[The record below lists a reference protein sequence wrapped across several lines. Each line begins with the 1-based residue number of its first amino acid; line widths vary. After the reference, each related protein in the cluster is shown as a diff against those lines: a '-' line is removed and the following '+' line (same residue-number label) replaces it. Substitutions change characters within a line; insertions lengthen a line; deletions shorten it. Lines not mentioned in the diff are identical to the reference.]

1 MSLNSVESCVESAIS
16 IISIV
21 HCITLSS
28 SWRRELLGAWN
39 YSLYYT
45 FNAALVI
52 FASLMIISASKE
64 PLNDTSVG
72 IKVNHS
78 RPYIENA
85 IEALRRLDS
94 GNRVIERCVEYLSQ
108 LSLILNAMDRN
119 ESNPSN
125 SRILNFP
132 VEHSSDIFQSSGL
145 ESYMDLGEFMVDGDF
160 DFLADFLVT
169 QNGKHQT

>member
-1 MSLNSVESCVESAIS
+1 
-16 IISIV
+16 
-21 HCITLSS
+21 
-28 SWRRELLGAWN
+28 
-39 YSLYYT
+39 
-45 FNAALVI
+45 
-52 FASLMIISASKE
+52 MI
-64 PLNDTSVG
+64 
-72 IKVNHS
+72 
-78 RPYIENA
+78 
-85 IEALRRLDS
+85 
-94 GNRVIERCVEYLSQ
+94 
-108 LSLILNAMDRN
+108 DRN

>member
-1 MSLNSVESCVESAIS
+1 MVSDHS
-16 IISIV
+16 I
-21 HCITLSS
+21 
-28 SWRRELLGAWN
+28 A
-39 YSLYYT
+39 

-108 LSLILNAMDRN
+108 LSLILNAMGKWDTIHYPLCALFFHEN
-119 ESNPSN
+119 EHN
-125 SRILNFP
+125 IL
-132 VEHSSDIFQSSGL
+132 
-145 ESYMDLGEFMVDGDF
+145 
-160 DFLADFLVT
+160 
-169 QNGKHQT
+169 QNIILYEQYLTTVK